1 VLVRALLAQGR
12 NVRAVTHT
20 RRREVS
26 LQGLGVEIRSMD
38 IRRPET
44 MAGVF
49 DGAEVV
55 YHLAAKVSVAPA
67 QAREMYRVN
76 VRGTQNVID
85 ACRRSGV
92 QRLVYASSTDALD
105 EKSEIVH
112 RSPVSYSGYGRSKAR
127 ATAKVIEAVRQGL
140 DAVILYPSSVVG
152 PFDFKPTQIGQAI
165 LDYAHRRI
173 PAYLDGGYD
182 FVDVR
187 DVAQGMIEAAS
198 RGRAGEGYILS
209 GTRLSLH
216 EFMLLLEELTG
227 VKAPAF
233 KLPLGLA
240 RVLAAIAPAYYA
252 LRRTEPLFTPYT
264 VSVLTSNSTMTSD
277 KARRDLGYTTRPI
290 RETLADTV
298 QWFRENGRL

>member
-1 VLVRALLAQGR
+1 
-12 NVRAVTHT
+12 
-20 RRREVS
+20 
-26 LQGLGVEIRSMD
+26 
-38 IRRPET
+38 
-44 MAGVF
+44 
-49 DGAEVV
+49 
-55 YHLAAKVSVAPA
+55 
-67 QAREMYRVN
+67 MYRVN

-85 ACRRSGV
+85 ACRRAGV
-92 QRLVYASSTDALD
+92 RRLVYASSTDALED
-105 EKSEIVH
+105 GQVPGSQFQVH
-112 RSPVSYSGYGRSKAR
+112 GTQQCETANPKPETRNLEPRTKNITGYGRSKAR

-152 PFDFKPTQIGQAI
+152 PFDFRPTQIGQAI

-187 DVAQGMIEAAS
+187 DVVQGMIEAAG
-198 RGRAGEGYILS
+198 RGRSGDSYILS
-209 GTRLSLH
+209 GTRLSLR
-216 EFMLLLEELTG
+216 EFMLLLEDLTG
-227 VKAPAF
+227 IKAPAF

-264 VSVLTSNSTMTSD
+264 VSVLTSNSKMSSD
-277 KARRDLGYTTRPI
+277 QARRDLSYTTRPI